1 MKLLGD
7 RAAADGFVRAPRLL
21 EARRRAIV
29 ALVAA
34 AAAHRPR
41 RDLAADV
48 ARAEHRDPAL
58 SRRPPRAPPRADAA
72 FAARSRTSPLRRQSW
87 RLRGVGRARSRA
99 GALPSL
105 AVAWGLPSRDVFAPG
120 SSLPRAGKVARRMN
134 RTTSAAVRCLN
145 SRPKSQGDFAR
156 GALTKSN
163 GRKKR
168 PPNRRGGQAPGLC
181 AQLLHSSRGDAA
193 ANRAAMARAGPP
205 HACLLPYACLDRLM
219 TRCVDM

>member
-48 ARAEHRDPAL
+48 ARAEHRGRL
-58 SRRPPRAPPRADAA
+58 SLGARLGPRLAPTP
-72 FAARSRTSPLRRQSW
+72 RSRLARGRRRSGVS
-87 RLRGVGRARSRA
+87 RGASAASAVRVLGA

-134 RTTSAAVRCLN
+134 RTASAAVRCLN